1 MAVELNLNLSHLKST
16 GSSVEKRTQ
25 IYSKFDSLIF
35 PRIIYI
41 KYIICNVTKRT
52 LDYTRKLPLS
62 AKHSLDFEGNEAPKT
77 VFSTRVIQ

>member
-41 KYIICNVTKRT
+41 KYIICNVT
-52 LDYTRKLPLS
+52 
-62 AKHSLDFEGNEAPKT
+62 
-77 VFSTRVIQ
+77 